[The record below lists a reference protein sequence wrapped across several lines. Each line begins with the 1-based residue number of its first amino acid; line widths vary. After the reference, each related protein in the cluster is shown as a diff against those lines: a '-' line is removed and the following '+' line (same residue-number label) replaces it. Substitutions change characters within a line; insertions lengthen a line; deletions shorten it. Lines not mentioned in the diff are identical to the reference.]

1 MGNRNFVVGIFVTF
15 ALGAMVV
22 LTLWLSG
29 RQGNEAT
36 STYSMFFERDVS
48 GLMLGGPV
56 FYLGVEVGN
65 VTRTQIIAGDP
76 MSVRVDIEVLDST
89 PVDTGTWASLLYQGI
104 TGVAVIN
111 LSGDPGMNLPLKT
124 PPGEQYPLIEVRDS
138 GLAAVLAN
146 APVIMQRLDDLL
158 ERASLVLGGENRELI
173 TETLSNLEAV
183 TDSLTDEAEGF
194 ASLPAEINTTL
205 ADIRSGVALL
215 RETASEMRPGMVS
228 SVEQL
233 ASASENL
240 ARLTDRLESWTT
252 DNDQDVEVFLS
263 GGLGQV
269 PDLIADTRAA
279 LREVEKLMRSLREEP
294 SRLIYRPAGE
304 SAETER

>member
-104 TGVAVIN
+104 TGVA
-111 LSGDPGMNLPLKT
+111 
-124 PPGEQYPLIEVRDS
+124 
-138 GLAAVLAN
+138 AVLAN

-194 ASLPAEINTTL
+194 ASLPAEINATL

-215 RETASEMRPGMVS
+215 RETVSEMRPGMVS

>member
-183 TDSLTDEAEGF
+183 TDS
-194 ASLPAEINTTL
+194 
-205 ADIRSGVALL
+205 
-215 RETASEMRPGMVS
+215 
-228 SVEQL
+228 
-233 ASASENL
+233 
-240 ARLTDRLESWTT
+240 
-252 DNDQDVEVFLS
+252 
-263 GGLGQV
+263 
-269 PDLIADTRAA
+269 
-279 LREVEKLMRSLREEP
+279 
-294 SRLIYRPAGE
+294 
-304 SAETER
+304 

>member
-1 MGNRNFVVGIFVTF
+1 VGNRNFVVGIFVTF

-124 PPGEQYPLIEVRDS
+124 PPGEQYPVIEVRDS

-183 TDSLTDEAEGF
+183 TDSLTDETEGF

-215 RETASEMRPGMVS
+215 RETVSEMRPGMVS

-240 ARLTDRLESWTT
+240 ARLTDRLESWTA

-294 SRLIYRPAGE
+294 SRLIYRPAE
-304 SAETER
+304 DSADMER

>member
-104 TGVAVIN
+104 TG
-111 LSGDPGMNLPLKT
+111 
-124 PPGEQYPLIEVRDS
+124 
-138 GLAAVLAN
+138 LAAVLAN

-194 ASLPAEINTTL
+194 ASLPAEINATL

-215 RETASEMRPGMVS
+215 RETVSEMRPGMVS

>member
-1 MGNRNFVVGIFVTF
+1 V
-15 ALGAMVV
+15 
-22 LTLWLSG
+22 
-29 RQGNEAT
+29 
-36 STYSMFFERDVS
+36 
-48 GLMLGGPV
+48 
-56 FYLGVEVGN
+56 
-65 VTRTQIIAGDP
+65 
-76 MSVRVDIEVLDST
+76 
-89 PVDTGTWASLLYQGI
+89 
-104 TGVAVIN
+104 
-111 LSGDPGMNLPLKT
+111 
-124 PPGEQYPLIEVRDS
+124 IEVRDS

-215 RETASEMRPGMVS
+215 RETVSEMRPGMVS

-240 ARLTDRLESWTT
+240 ARLTDRLESWTA

-294 SRLIYRPAGE
+294 SRLIYRPAE
-304 SAETER
+304 DSADMER